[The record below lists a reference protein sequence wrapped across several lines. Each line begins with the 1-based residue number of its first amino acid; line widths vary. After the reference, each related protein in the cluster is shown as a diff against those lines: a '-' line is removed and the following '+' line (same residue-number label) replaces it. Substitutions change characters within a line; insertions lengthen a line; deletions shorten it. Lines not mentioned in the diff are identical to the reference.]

1 MLPSCTTPETCKK
14 QKFALW
20 DEIVDDTPV
29 ILHKKSSELTV
40 AIDIDKCAAVGGDTN
55 DILRIILAKYP
66 DARVSMRKEL
76 EAVGKAIINPR
87 MVEAI
92 KAIERE
98 VPGLN
103 IVAYTQKSN
112 TFRVM
117 RCQGV
122 KIPEIK
128 RGTMHLASDSVSCGP
143 DYLCKQCPTT
153 DEQLRSYNE
162 LLRIGIIT
170 QAMAAVLGREVS
182 PAVYVTEEKKD
193 LRVLAEH
200 LGIDGKKL
208 FLFDDSAKKHID
220 LLTPD
225 IKSCGKPA
233 DEIEHEI
240 KMVTTRMIP
249 VEEYEFTSNDPH
261 AEELRC
267 VLEAH
272 FPMKGLKETN
282 PKEYNEI
289 INDPGWPKQNRCI
302 SAEEEWVVH
311 YSGMREPVAAW
322 DTAPVLAAIASAF
335 RI

>member
-14 QKFALW
+14 QKLALW
-20 DEIVDDTPV
+20 DDEISDDTPV
-29 ILHKKSSELTV
+29 ILSNKGLTV
-40 AIDIDKCAAVGGDTN
+40 VIDIDMCAAVGEDTN
-55 DILRIILAKYP
+55 DILRVILAKYP

-98 VPGLN
+98 APGLN

-112 TFRVM
+112 TLRVM
-117 RCQGV
+117 RGQGV

-128 RGTMHLASDSVSCGP
+128 QGTMHLESDSVSSGP

-153 DEQLRSYNE
+153 DEQLHTYNE

-170 QAMAAVLGREVS
+170 QAMAAVLGREMS
-182 PAVYVTEEKKD
+182 PAVYVTEKEKD

-200 LGIDGKKL
+200 LGIDGERL
-208 FLFDDSAKKHID
+208 FLFDDKAKEHIKV
-220 LLTPD
+220 LMPMVEA
-225 IKSCGKPA
+225 SGKPA
-233 DEIEHEI
+233 DEIEHQI
-240 KMVTTRMIP
+240 RMISTRMIP
-249 VEEYEFTSNDPH
+249 VEKYDFTSNDPAH

-272 FPMKGLKETN
+272 FPVKGLKETN
-282 PKEYNEI
+282 PKEYNMI
-289 INDPGWPKQNRCI
+289 FNDPRWPEENRCI
-302 SAEEEWVVH
+302 TVDEEWVVH
-311 YSGMREPVAAW
+311 YPGMREPVAAW
-322 DTAPVLAAIASAF
+322 DTAPVLAAIAGAF
-335 RI
+335 SI